1 MHIAILV
8 VWVAGVAWLRLT
20 AELFPV
26 VLSCLQ
32 NQASALF

>member
-1 MHIAILV
+1 VL
-8 VWVAGVAWLRLT
+8 WVAEMAWLRVT

-26 VLSCLQ
+26 VLSCLE